1 MIAEFNALSNE
12 EIETMLAV
20 PILVTILIAGAD
32 GQIDK
37 SEVNEAIS
45 IAKLKQKKARV
56 GLIDYYGEV
65 GTDFEDKLKVM
76 IQHFPVKAE
85 ERNPLII
92 DELTKL
98 NTILPKLDNNFAIE
112 FYASIKDLAK
122 KIAESSGGIL
132 GYMAVGYEESKLIEL
147 KMINNP
153 SK

>member
-1 MIAEFNALSNE
+1 MIAEFNALNNE

-20 PILVTILIAGAD
+20 PVLVTILIAGAD

-56 GLIDYYGEV
+56 GLIDYYREV

-76 IQHFPVKAE
+76 IQQFPSKAE
-85 ERNPLII
+85 ERNPII
-92 DELTKL
+92 IEELSKV
-98 NTILPKLDNNFAIE
+98 NAILPKLENNFSVE

>member
-37 SEVNEAIS
+37 SELNQAIS

-56 GLIDYYGEV
+56 GLIEYYGEV

-76 IQHFPVKAE
+76 IQHFPVQAE

-92 DELTKL
+92 EELSKL
-98 NTILPKLDNNFAIE
+98 NKILPKLDNNFAIE

>member
-1 MIAEFNALSNE
+1 MIAEFNALNNE

-37 SEVNEAIS
+37 SELNEAIS

-56 GLIDYYGEV
+56 DLIDYYREV

-76 IQHFPVKAE
+76 IQQFPVSAE
-85 ERNPLII
+85 ERNPII
-92 DELTKL
+92 IEELTKL
-98 NTILPKLDNNFAIE
+98 NAILPKLGNNFAAD

>member
-1 MIAEFNALSNE
+1 MIAEFNALNNE

-37 SEVNEAIS
+37 SEVREAIS
-45 IAKLKQKKARV
+45 LAKLKQKKARPD
-56 GLIDYYGEV
+56 LIDYYREV

-76 IQHFPVKAE
+76 IQQFPGDAQ

-92 DELTKL
+92 EELSKL
-98 NTILPKLDNNFAIE
+98 NSILPKLGDNFAIE